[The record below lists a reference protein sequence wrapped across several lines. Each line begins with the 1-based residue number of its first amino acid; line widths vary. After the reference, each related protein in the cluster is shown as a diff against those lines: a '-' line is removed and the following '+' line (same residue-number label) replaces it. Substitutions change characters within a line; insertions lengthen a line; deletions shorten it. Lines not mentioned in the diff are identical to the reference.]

1 MPAISIIIPIY
12 NVAAYLPQCLRSV
25 LDQSFDD
32 FEAICID
39 DGSTDGSGELADLM
53 AGADQR
59 FTVVHKA
66 NGGVSSAKNAG
77 LDIARGEH
85 VCFLDSDDMMRPNAL
100 QRLHD
105 AFRKTDADVVV
116 HGGSPYPEH
125 AGSVWLNEAL
135 TTRPAQF
142 DGFSPRLMFR
152 SNATPFAWRTACKRS
167 FLDEHRLR
175 YDETIPFGED
185 TVFQFAVY
193 PRAARTVVIPDK
205 LVDYRA
211 VRDGSFMFQNRTQL
225 LDRALVHAAEVGLI
239 FTDWTELGIFHEYL
253 DDLFAWSIGFMLP
266 SLLLCAAGDDR
277 AHIRKALAEVWQQ
290 HLSVTEL
297 ATLRL
302 NRRFRPVMQLVLDG
316 TDIPPLR
323 LRLALLRTFAHEH
336 GLRYAINRM
345 FENVGLRSLLLMAR
359 SPAQDRFS

>member
-12 NVAAYLPQCLRSV
+12 NVAAYLPQCLGSV
-25 LDQSFDD
+25 RDQSFAD

-53 AGADQR
+53 AAADPR
-59 FTVVHKA
+59 FTVVHQA
-66 NGGVSSAKNAG
+66 NRGVSSAKNAG
-77 LDIARGEH
+77 LDLARGDY

-152 SNATPFAWRTACKRS
+152 SNATPFAWRTACKRT

-185 TVFQFAVY
+185 TVFQFAIY
-193 PRAARTVVIPDK
+193 PRAVRTVVISDK

-239 FTDWTELGIFHEYL
+239 FTDWAELGIFHEYL

-266 SLLLCAAGDDR
+266 SLLLCPADDDR
-277 AHIRKALAEVWQQ
+277 ARIREALAEAWRQ
-290 HLSVTEL
+290 HLSATDL